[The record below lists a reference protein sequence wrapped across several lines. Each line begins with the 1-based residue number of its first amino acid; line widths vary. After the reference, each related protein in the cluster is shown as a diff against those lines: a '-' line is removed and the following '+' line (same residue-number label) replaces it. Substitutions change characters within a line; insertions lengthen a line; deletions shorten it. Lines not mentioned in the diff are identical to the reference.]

1 VAERA
6 SAVWCVKNDPIAILF
21 DRLGPYHWARLQAA
35 ARLFRVVAVETCA
48 ITREHQWERIEEPP
62 AFDRVTL
69 FDDISDGGG
78 PKGTLLRQKM
88 AKSLHEADP
97 AVAMIP
103 GWGTPA
109 SLIALEWCLQHQRP
123 AVVMSESNAFD
134 EKRFAFAESIKRIV
148 VSLFSAGLAGGK
160 LPMEY
165 LIALGLPR
173 DRVFTGYDVVDNEYF
188 RRNAEALRSQ
198 ASEVRRKY
206 GLPRNYFLASAR
218 FVPKKN
224 LPTLIRAYAR
234 YRQLAAN
241 KDGGQPPT
249 DNGRWDLVLVGDGPL
264 RAVLCRLISDLRLG
278 GHVHLP
284 GFVQYRE
291 LPAYYALADVF
302 VHASITEQWGL
313 VVNEAMAT
321 GLPVIV
327 SNRCGCVPDLV
338 AEGKN
343 GLTFDPRSV
352 KNLSKLMLDMWR
364 LPKGRLEE
372 MRQES
377 RRIIAGF
384 TPADFATGAQRAI
397 DVAKA
402 APIRRTSLFSSL
414 LLKTLIR
421 R

>member
-1 VAERA
+1 M
-6 SAVWCVKNDPIAILF
+6 KNEPIAILF

-35 ARLFRVVAVETCA
+35 TRLFRVVAVETCA
-48 ITREHQWERIEEPP
+48 ITREYQWERIDQPR
-62 AFDRVTL
+62 AFDRITL
-69 FDDISDGGG
+69 FNDVSDGGS
-78 PKGTLLRQKM
+78 PERALLRQKM
-88 AKSLHEADP
+88 AKALREADP

-109 SLIALEWCLQHQRP
+109 SLIALEWCLRNQRP

-134 EKRFAFAESIKRIV
+134 EKRYALAESIKRIV
-148 VSLFSAGLAGGK
+148 VSLFSAGLAGGQ
-160 LPMEY
+160 LQREY
-165 LIALGLPR
+165 LITLGLPR
-173 DRVFTGYDVVDNEYF
+173 NRVFTGYDVVDNEYF
-188 RRNAEALRSQ
+188 RQKAEEVRSQ

-234 YRQLAAN
+234 YRQLAGN
-241 KDGGQPPT
+241 RDDGQRTT
-249 DNGRWDLVLVGDGPL
+249 DNGPWNLVLLGDGPL
-264 RAVLCRLISDLRLG
+264 KADLSRLISDLRLHG
-278 GHVHLP
+278 RVHLP

-343 GLTFDPRSV
+343 GFTFDPGSV
-352 KNLSKLMLDMWR
+352 KDLAKLMLDMCHFSKPR
-364 LPKGRLEE
+364 LKD
-372 MRQES
+372 MRGES
-377 RRIIAGF
+377 RRIVEGF
-384 TPADFATGAQRAI
+384 TPAHFAIGAESAI
-397 DVAKA
+397 DAAKA

-414 LLKTLIR
+414 LVKALIHR
-421 R
+421 